1 MRHIFSGFIL
11 QFLGV
16 KVRII
21 EIVGCESQD
30 NRKGVIC

>member
-21 EIVGCESQD
+21 GAVGCESQD
-30 NRKGVIC
+30 KFEGVIC

>member
-16 KVRII
+16 KVKII

-30 NRKGVIC
+30 KFEGVIC